1 MVYAMLGRV
10 NVRYWRAPAP
20 ELSWISNRRSKCG
33 GDLGLGVRGHRD
45 WLVVHRASVF
55 KDVESELMLSEEE
68 SICLM
73 LYGDPQKMLK
83 RAEVLHGKFSLEGRY
98 GVL

>member
-1 MVYAMLGRV
+1 
-10 NVRYWRAPAP
+10 
-20 ELSWISNRRSKCG
+20 
-33 GDLGLGVRGHRD
+33 
-45 WLVVHRASVF
+45 VF